1 MATRGAP
8 GREACRG
15 SGRGAAKTGR
25 GSRGGRGK
33 EKGTLCCKRDTTR
46 LSKQRRQ
53 QQSMDDSINPT
64 IIVDVGVAVH
74 LLLFVP
80 VEIYQMSAN

>member
-1 MATRGAP
+1 
-8 GREACRG
+8 
-15 SGRGAAKTGR
+15 
-25 GSRGGRGK
+25 
-33 EKGTLCCKRDTTR
+33 
-46 LSKQRRQ
+46 
-53 QQSMDDSINPT
+53 MDDSINPT